1 MNIRRGAQAGT
12 ASHRIVE
19 GSRFGIVAPAKYD
32 AMRLRGLASKLL
44 ARWQRGALAS
54 PGTGAGRLVS

>member
-32 AMRLRGLASKLL
+32 AMRLRRLASRLL
-44 ARWQRGALAS
+44 RRWRRGALAS